1 MLLTSTFQ
9 NSSLKNLEIDHSAVL
24 WLHKLA
30 LKQQGE
36 IVLQLVLYRGGPSC
50 CNMNLGLWEQL
61 WPGWGENIERLPPCL
76 HLWEECLQPKG
87 SRTNNHYSSIDTCQ
101 VLIYHHLW
109 LSRGKINKQPR
120 LLLCKLQEFYFFS
133 HFVFWVCVRNS
144 RMGFNTVE
152 ILLVEEAQSYKGN
165 MKHTLVS
172 PPPSPL

>member
-1 MLLTSTFQ
+1 MRLKSTFQ
-9 NSSLKNLEIDHSAVL
+9 NSSLKNLDIDHLAVL

-30 LKQQGE
+30 PEQQGE

-109 LSRGKINKQPR
+109 LSRGKTNKQPR
-120 LLLCKLQEFYFFS
+120 LLLCQLQEFFS
-133 HFVFWVCVRNS
+133 FSISFSEFVCATPGRVLIPWRDFV
-144 RMGFNTVE
+144 GGGGA
-152 ILLVEEAQSYKGN
+152 II
-165 MKHTLVS
+165 
-172 PPPSPL
+172 